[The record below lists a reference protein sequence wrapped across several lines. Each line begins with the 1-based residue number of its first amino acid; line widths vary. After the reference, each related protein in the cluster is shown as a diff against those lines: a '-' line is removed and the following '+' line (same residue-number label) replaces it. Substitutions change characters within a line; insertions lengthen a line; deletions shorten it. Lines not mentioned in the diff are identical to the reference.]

1 MGGWGRALGLWT
13 PLSDR
18 HHFWTWRQPVEQRL
32 WAGSEAVEETAGLHY
47 LGSSLDRDAVWY
59 ENVFSPHTFVLPTAC
74 CFIKDWAVGFWHKI
88 KRQTAVVKYSQMI
101 GLNSNIGHS
110 CSLFYSKHLWKLKS
124 VNFKQSPPFACFL
137 YPSLSNFLEQFHY
150 FYYERL
156 DLKFMLMFLSVSQSR
171 TAPNTYRISWVTLC
185 C

>member
-1 MGGWGRALGLWT
+1 MAPLAPLCASSSRGSGDREGWEWGVFSAAVRMGGWGRALGLWT

-137 YPSLSNFLEQFHY
+137 YPSL
-150 FYYERL
+150 
-156 DLKFMLMFLSVSQSR
+156 
-171 TAPNTYRISWVTLC
+171 PI
-185 C
+185 